1 MHQHQQQ
8 QRKQQ
13 QQQQQQQ
20 QQHYHQEKNEKEIF
34 LSKKDKISL
43 KLFKCIYCY
52 SLQPFGVL
60 NNDPIS

>member
-8 QRKQQ
+8 QQRKQL
-13 QQQQQQQ
+13 QQQQQ

-43 KLFKCIYCY
+43 KLFRCIYYY

-60 NNDPIS
+60 NNDQFS